1 MEFDA
6 TILYAILVVIGVLG
20 FIFGI
25 AYLRKKNIIKI
36 DVDDLLFIATS
47 FGLTMDIIDELDL
60 KNESKIKQIRSILED
75 TMDFVIANYT
85 DGVDMQSVAY
95 NYAIGLA
102 EKIGL
107 ELTDA
112 RKVIIARLIDMGLQN
127 IQI

>member
-1 MEFDA
+1 MDY
-6 TILYAILVVIGVLG
+6 TILYSLLIVVGVLG
-20 FIFGI
+20 VIFGV
-25 AYLRKKNIIKI
+25 AYLRKKNIIEI
-36 DVDDLLFIATS
+36 DVDDLLFIVTA

-60 KNESKIKQIRSILED
+60 KFEPKIKQIRGILED

-85 DGVDMQSVAY
+85 DDVDMQNVAY

-112 RKVIIARLIDMGLQN
+112 RKVIIAKLIDIGLQN